1 MNKLN
6 IYTEWENLAPA
17 KTINSYNL
25 KQIKQTN
32 LWIYKN
38 HLNCFGFLITDTFSQ
53 LQYEYKNIVVNWK
66 VQLVDSTSG
75 NKLSNCLIIESKNNI
90 DSRLFCSSLSSIFE
104 VDLKHKFNVNEIEIA
119 LSKIEAITLK
129 ENDEFYEV
137 IGVWGELFLLNEF
150 ILASS
155 STESKQLIIS
165 AWEGLNTRT
174 KIDFNFKTKN
184 KKIEVKTTS
193 ETTRM
198 HHFNSLDQISTND
211 EIEGYL
217 ASFCITQIDSGLSC
231 FDFVQSAKNNLPE
244 ILIPLFDE
252 KLKIRGK
259 VCFNDK
265 YQFQINQYKNWEF
278 FRFNNV
284 PQPIIEFDITSIEW
298 EANLENRENLNYQEK
313 QNLIKSIID

>member
-1 MNKLN
+1 MNNSN
-6 IYTEWENLAPA
+6 INSEWENLAPA
-17 KTINSYNL
+17 KTINAYNL
-25 KQIKQTN
+25 KQINQTN

-38 HLNCFGFLITDTFSQ
+38 HHNCFGFLITNTFSK
-53 LQYEYKNIVVNWK
+53 LQYEYKNIVVDWK

-75 NKLSNCLIIESKNNI
+75 NRLSNCLIIESNNNI
-90 DSRLFCSSLSSIFE
+90 DSRLFCSALSSIFE
-104 VDLKHKFNVNEIEIA
+104 VEIDHKFNIYEIELA

-129 ENDEFYEV
+129 ENNEFYEV
-137 IGVWGELFLLNEF
+137 IGVWGELFLLNEL

-155 STESKQLIIS
+155 SNESKQLIIS

-193 ETTRM
+193 ETTRL

-211 EIEGYL
+211 EIDGYL
-217 ASFCITQIDSGLSC
+217 ASFCITLVDSGLSC
-231 FDFVQSAKNNLPE
+231 FDLVQSAKNNLPE

-259 VCFNDK
+259 VCFNNK
-265 YQFQINQYKNWEF
+265 YQFQINQFKNWEIF
-278 FRFNNV
+278 SFINV
-284 PQPIIEFDITSIEW
+284 PQPIIECEITSIEW
-298 EANLENRENLNYQEK
+298 VADFENKEYLNDVEK
-313 QNLIKSIID
+313 QKLIKSIID